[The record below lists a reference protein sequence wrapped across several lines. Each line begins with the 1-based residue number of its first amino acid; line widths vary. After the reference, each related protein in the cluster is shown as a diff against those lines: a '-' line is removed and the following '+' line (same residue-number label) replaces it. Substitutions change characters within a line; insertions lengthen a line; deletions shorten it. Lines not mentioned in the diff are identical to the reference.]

1 MRTTT
6 LIATALPFA
15 ALLGACGRAPRADAA
30 SDVDLQRDLRLAA
43 TTTIRLATPPVD
55 PANFRDLET
64 APPAARRTARHPV
77 KAPGPAA
84 IASKAPDLGA
94 SETPETAAAQPVP
107 SVPAVAA
114 ASAPDPYQDP
124 VATLPRPGSASVLP
138 AGNSAGTAQ
147 RGAASAG
154 GIGPIIGVIIR
165 GGDING
171 DHCEPH
177 GGRGRGP
184 LPGVYIPE
192 PGGVAGGSR
201 FPVIPAPGGGIRR

>member
-1 MRTTT
+1 VRTTT
-6 LIATALPFA
+6 LIATALPLA
-15 ALLGACGRAPRADAA
+15 ALLAACGRAPRADAA

-55 PANFRDLET
+55 PANFKDLET
-64 APPAARRTARHPV
+64 APPAARHTVRHPV
-77 KAPGPAA
+77 KTPGPAA
-84 IASKAPDLGA
+84 IASQAPDLAA
-94 SETPETAAAQPVP
+94 SRTPQTAAAKPVP
-107 SVPAVAA
+107 QMPAVAA

-124 VATLPRPGSASVLP
+124 VATLPRPGAFVLP
-138 AGNSAGTAQ
+138 AGNGAGTAP
-147 RGAASAG
+147 RGGTGAG

-165 GGDING
+165 GGDIDG

-201 FPVIPAPGGGIRR
+201 FPVIPTAGGGIRR